1 MLRLVIGLAA
11 RDCLYDRRLF
21 VCFAAAFAAVL
32 APLLVVYGLKS
43 GIIDHLVGGLTE
55 DPRNRE
61 VLGVVN
67 RNFDQAWFRRMA
79 TRPDVAFV
87 IPRTRTLAATAFLD
101 RPGPPTGR
109 SVTAELIPTDAGD
122 PLLGAAAARVDLHT
136 VVVSQSAARRLD
148 VAAGDPLVFWVV
160 RDGANGRER
169 VDVPVTVG
177 AVAPSS
183 IFQRDGAFVSLGL
196 LTAVED
202 WREGRAVPALG
213 WDGTPPPAERIYAG
227 YRLFAR
233 SIFDVARIESDLQ
246 REGLEVRTRAAEIES
261 IVGLDRNLSLIF
273 LVVAGIA
280 VAGYTLSLGASLWA
294 NVERKRREIS
304 VIRLIGV
311 SRGAARAFPVVQAL
325 LIAFAGLA
333 GAIVVYAAAAIAL
346 NTLYSGDYVEGAEIC
361 RLTGLDL
368 AIAAAGSLAIG
379 VIASAI
385 AATTVVHIEPS
396 EGLRDE

>member
-1 MLRLVIGLAA
+1 MLRLVVGLAA

-32 APLLVVYGLKS
+32 APLLVVYGLKY
-43 GIIDHLVGGLTE
+43 GIIDHLIGTLTE

-61 VLGVVN
+61 VVGIVN
-67 RNFDQAWFRRMA
+67 RSFDAAWFERMRA
-79 TRPDVAFV
+79 RPEVAFV

-101 RPGPPTGR
+101 RPGPATGR
-109 SVTAELIPTDAGD
+109 SVTAELIPTAAGD
-122 PLLGAAAARVDLHT
+122 PMLGAPASLVDART
-136 VVVSQSAARRLD
+136 IVVSQSAARRLG
-148 VAAGDPLVFWVV
+148 VAAGDPLTFWVV
-160 RDGANGRER
+160 RDSAGARER
-169 VDVPVTVG
+169 VDVAVTVA
-177 AVAPSS
+177 AVAPSAV
-183 IFQRDGAFVSLGL
+183 FQRDAAFVSLPL

-202 WREGRAVPALG
+202 WREGRAVPAFG
-213 WDGTPPPAERIYAG
+213 WEGTPPPQARVYAG

-233 SIFDVARIESDLQ
+233 SIFDVAQLEADLQ

-261 IVGLDRNLSLIF
+261 IVSLDRNLSLIF

-280 VAGYTLSLGASLWA
+280 LAGYTLSLGASLWA

-311 SRGAARAFPVVQAL
+311 PRGAARAFPMVQAV
-325 LIAFAGLA
+325 LIAAAGLA
-333 GAIVVYAAAAIAL
+333 GAIAVYGAAAIAL
-346 NTLYSGDYVEGAEIC
+346 NTLYAGDYVEGAQIC
-361 RLTGLDL
+361 RLTGVHL

-385 AATTVVHIEPS
+385 AAARVVRIEPS

>member
-1 MLRLVIGLAA
+1 MFRLVVGLAA
-11 RDCLYDRRLF
+11 RDCLHDRRLF

-32 APLLVVYGLKS
+32 APLLVVYGLKY
-43 GIIDHLVGGLTE
+43 GIIDHLIGSLTE

-61 VLGVVN
+61 VLGIVN
-67 RNFDQAWFRRMA
+67 RNFDQAWFERMRA
-79 TRPDVAFV
+79 RPEVAFV

-109 SVTAELIPTDAGD
+109 SVTAELIPTAAGD
-122 PLLGAAAARVDLHT
+122 PMLGAAAARVDART
-136 VVVSQSAARRLD
+136 IVISQSAARRLN
-148 VAAGDPLVFWVV
+148 VAAGDPLTFWVV
-160 RDGANGRER
+160 RDSSGARQR
-169 VDVPVTVG
+169 VDVEVTVA

-183 IFQRDGAFVSLGL
+183 VFQRDGAFVSLAL

-202 WREGRAVPALG
+202 WREGRAVPELG
-213 WDGTPPPAERIYAG
+213 WEGTEPPAARVYAG

-233 SIFDVARIESDLQ
+233 SIFDVAGLEADLQ

-261 IVGLDRNLSLIF
+261 IVALDRNLSLIF

-280 VAGYTLSLGASLWA
+280 LAGYTLSLGASLWA

-311 SRGAARAFPVVQAL
+311 PRGAARMFPIIQAV
-325 LIAFAGLA
+325 LIASAGLV

-346 NTLYSGDYVEGAEIC
+346 NTLYAGDYVEGAQIC
-361 RLTGLDL
+361 RLTGVHL

-379 VIASAI
+379 IIASAI
-385 AATTVVHIEPS
+385 AAARVVRIEPS

>member
-1 MLRLVIGLAA
+1 MFRLVIGLAA
-11 RDCLYDRRLF
+11 RDCLHDRRLF

-32 APLLVVYGLKS
+32 APLLVVYGLKF
-43 GIIDHLVGGLTE
+43 GIIDHLIGGLTE

-67 RNFDQAWFRRMA
+67 RNFDQAWFARMA
-79 TRPDVAFV
+79 ARPDVAFI

-101 RPGPPTGR
+101 RPGPATGR
-109 SVTAELIPTDAGD
+109 SVIAELIPTAAGD
-122 PLLGAAAARVDLHT
+122 PLLGAPAALVDTHKI
-136 VVVSQSAARRLD
+136 VVSQSAARRLS

-160 RDGANGRER
+160 RDTSSGRER
-169 VDVPVTVG
+169 VEVEVTVA

-183 IFQRDGAFVSLGL
+183 IFQRDGAYVSLAL

-202 WREGRAVPALG
+202 WRDGRAVPAFG
-213 WDGTPPPAERIYAG
+213 WEGAASPEQRIYAG

-233 SIFDVARIESDLQ
+233 SIFDVAGLEADLQ

-261 IVGLDRNLSLIF
+261 IAALDRNLSLIF

-280 VAGYTLSLGASLWA
+280 LAGYTLSLGASLWA

-311 SRGAARAFPVVQAL
+311 PRGAARAFPVIQAL
-325 LIAFAGLA
+325 LIASAGLV

-361 RLTGLDL
+361 RLTGVHL
-368 AIAAAGSLAIG
+368 AIATVGSLTIG
-379 VIASAI
+379 VVASAI
-385 AATTVVHIEPS
+385 AAARVVRIEPS